1 MNINCFFYEK
11 FISKDLLCC
20 FFNIFF
26 LREYRFIW
34 VASKKREQKYEL
46 FIASHRSRQQV
57 FMWTDNGQVIEMTGS
72 TCLPRRG
79 WWKCVSRHA
88 LIGVCGPFSCSQKSI
103 DLQRFFFQCGKSAP
117 RWNVGLHFPEIELP
131 TAQWVLT
138 FGRLNWNWQTCQE
151 HPPERRRVCGIFGT
165 CLLFSDL
172 WIELDFWLII

>member
-1 MNINCFFYEK
+1 MKNSFPKICFVVFITFFSAGISFHLSGIEEK
-11 FISKDLLCC
+11 
-20 FFNIFF
+20 
-26 LREYRFIW
+26 R
-34 VASKKREQKYEL
+34 AQKYEL

-103 DLQRFFFQCGKSAP
+103 DLQSFLFQCGKSAP

-151 HPPERRRVCGIFGT
+151 HPPERERVWYFWNVFAFSVTSELRWIFG
-165 CLLFSDL
+165 
-172 WIELDFWLII
+172 